1 MTTKVKTHKRK
12 KKNGVSVV
20 REHSRKDEKKTKSC
34 KSCDYSK
41 CTDAELRDAVSSGNE
56 ICRKKAAKELK
67 NRGK

>member
-20 REHSRKDEKKTKSC
+20 REHSRKDEKKKSC

-56 ICRKKAAKELK
+56 ICRKKATKELK
-67 NRGK
+67 KRGK